1 MQSQRN
7 GMPRAAAAPVAGD
20 SVVERMEKRADDRAQ
35 ARNARVGTGSSDY
48 EEAPKTAQRQGQSRE
63 PQSQQDRQ
71 VQRQRGYQQEVDVE
85 LLAEKE
91 QKISELTEMVE
102 IMSEKMRKLE
112 QLVRIKDSKI
122 EALSKKME
130 KHGVV

>member
-1 MQSQRN
+1 
-7 GMPRAAAAPVAGD
+7 
-20 SVVERMEKRADDRAQ
+20 
-35 ARNARVGTGSSDY
+35 
-48 EEAPKTAQRQGQSRE
+48 
-63 PQSQQDRQ
+63 
-71 VQRQRGYQQEVDVE
+71 
-85 LLAEKE
+85 
-91 QKISELTEMVE
+91 MVE